1 MSDHSSL
8 PIARVHAAMQ
18 AMTDKALQAPD
29 DVVAIAIVDS
39 TGNLLAYSQ
48 TGPLRLFSRRHAIRK
63 AYTAAV
69 MGTDTGTN
77 GQKLKEQGRSIS
89 EMGDL
94 QLTGMQGGLVIK
106 RDGIILGGI
115 GVGGYN
121 GGHLDEALSK
131 IGLDVLMPQQ

>member
-1 MSDHSSL
+1 MSDHSAP

-18 AMTDKALQAPD
+18 AMTDKALQTPD

-39 TGNLLAYSQ
+39 AGNLLAYTQ
-48 TGPLRLFSRRHAIRK
+48 TGALRLFSRRHAIRK

-69 MGTDTGTN
+69 MATDTGTN
-77 GQKLKEQGRSIS
+77 GQKLKKQGRSIS

-106 RDGIILGGI
+106 KDGVLLGGI

-121 GGHLDEALSK
+121 GGHLDEALAK
-131 IGLDVLMPQQ
+131 IGLDVLMH

>member
-1 MSDHSSL
+1 MSAPSAL
-8 PIARVHAAMQ
+8 PLAKVHAAMQ
-18 AMTDKALQAPD
+18 AMTDKALQTPD

-48 TGPLRLFSRRHAIRK
+48 TGELRLFSRRHAIRK

-69 MGTDTGTN
+69 MATDTGSN
-77 GQKLKEQGRSIS
+77 GLKLKEQGRSIS

-106 RDGIILGGI
+106 KDGVLLGGI

-121 GGHLDEALSK
+121 GGHLDEALAK
-131 IGLDVLMPQQ
+131 VGLDVLMR

>member
-1 MSDHSSL
+1 MSSPSAL
-8 PIARVHAAMQ
+8 PHAKIHAAMQ
-18 AMTDKALQAPD
+18 AMTDKALQTPD

-39 TGNLLAYSQ
+39 TGNLLAYAQ
-48 TGPLRLFSRRHAIRK
+48 TGDLRLFSRRHAIRK

-69 MGTDTGTN
+69 MATDTGTN

-106 RDGIILGGI
+106 KDGVLLGGI

-121 GGHLDEALSK
+121 GGHLDEALAK
-131 IGLDVLMPQQ
+131 IGLEVLMG

>member
-1 MSDHSSL
+1 
-8 PIARVHAAMQ
+8 MQ
-18 AMTDKALQAPD
+18 AMTDKALQTPD
-29 DVVAIAIVDS
+29 DVVAIAIVDG
-39 TGNLLAYSQ
+39 TGNLLAYAQ
-48 TGPLRLFSRRHAIRK
+48 TGHLRLFSRRHAIRK

-69 MGTDTGTN
+69 MATDTGSN

-106 RDGIILGGI
+106 RDGVILGGI

-121 GGHLDEALSK
+121 GGHLDEALAK
-131 IGLDVLMPQQ
+131 IGLEVLMR

>member
-1 MSDHSSL
+1 MSDHAAL

-18 AMTDKALQAPD
+18 AMADKALQTPD

-39 TGNLLAYSQ
+39 TGNLLAYTQ
-48 TGPLRLFSRRHAIRK
+48 TGELRLFSRRHAIRK

-69 MGTDTGTN
+69 MATDTGAN

-106 RDGIILGGI
+106 KDGVLLGGI

-121 GGHLDEALSK
+121 GGHLDEALAK
-131 IGLDVLMPQQ
+131 IGLDVLMR

>member
-8 PIARVHAAMQ
+8 LIARVHAAMQ
-18 AMTDKALQAPD
+18 AMTDKALQNPD
-29 DVVAIAIVDS
+29 DVVAIAIVDG
-39 TGNLLAYSQ
+39 TGNLLAYAQ
-48 TGPLRLFSRRHAIRK
+48 TGHLRLFSRRHAIRK

-69 MGTDTGTN
+69 MATDTGSN

-106 RDGIILGGI
+106 RDGVILGGI

-121 GGHLDEALSK
+121 GGHLDEALAK
-131 IGLDVLMPQQ
+131 IGLEVLMR

>member
-1 MSDHSSL
+1 MSDPTTL
-8 PIARVHAAMQ
+8 PIAKVRAAMD
-18 AMTDKALQAPD
+18 AMTDKALQTPD
-29 DVVAIAIVDS
+29 DIVAIAIVDS
-39 TGNLLAYSQ
+39 TGNLVAYSQ
-48 TGPLRLFSRRHAIRK
+48 TGHLRLFSRRHAIRK

-69 MGTDTGTN
+69 MATDTGTN

-106 RDGIILGGI
+106 KDGVLLGGI

-121 GGHLDEALSK
+121 GGHLDEALAK
-131 IGLDVLMPQQ
+131 IGLDVLMS

>member
-1 MSDHSSL
+1 MSSHSAL
-8 PIARVHAAMQ
+8 PLAKIHAAMQ
-18 AMTDKALQAPD
+18 AMTDKALQTPD

-39 TGNLLAYSQ
+39 TGNLLAYTQ
-48 TGPLRLFSRRHAIRK
+48 TGELRLFSRRHAIRK

-69 MGTDTGTN
+69 MATDTGTN

-106 RDGIILGGI
+106 KDGVLLGGI

-121 GGHLDEALSK
+121 GGHLDEALAK
-131 IGLDVLMPQQ
+131 IGLEVLMG